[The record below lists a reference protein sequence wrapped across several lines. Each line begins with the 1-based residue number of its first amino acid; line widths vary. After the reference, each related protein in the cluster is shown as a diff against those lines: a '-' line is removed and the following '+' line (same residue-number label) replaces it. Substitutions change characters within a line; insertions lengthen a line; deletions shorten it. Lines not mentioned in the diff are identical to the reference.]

1 MTALRFEWDEGKN
14 ATNFAKHH
22 VSFLEAQFAFAD
34 PHRVI
39 ARDLSHSKSEE
50 RFYCFGKVE
59 GACSLCGSPIE
70 VAPFASSVPAIGD
83 RERLCMRKK
92 ITYTNEPLGDI
103 EVIPD
108 FLPPPA
114 ELAFRE
120 EGIKVTLAL
129 SKKSVDFFKVEAS
142 KHQTQYQRMIRRL
155 LDAYVEAQV
164 ERPITGRSNRT
175 ARKRAAV

>member
-1 MTALRFEWDEGKN
+1 
-14 ATNFAKHH
+14 
-22 VSFLEAQFAFAD
+22 
-34 PHRVI
+34 
-39 ARDLSHSKSEE
+39 
-50 RFYCFGKVE
+50 
-59 GACSLCGSPIE
+59 
-70 VAPFASSVPAIGD
+70 
-83 RERLCMRKK
+83 MRKK
-92 ITYTNEPLGDI
+92 ITYTNEPLGEI

-155 LDAYVEAQV
+155 LDAYVEAQE
-164 ERPITGRSNRT
+164 ERPITGRSSRT
-175 ARKRAAV
+175 SRKRAAV